1 MAETTPGKVVT
12 GPDGR
17 RRLDSGSPWEPKM
30 GYSRAVQAGPMI
42 WVAGC
47 VGINPDG
54 TYPAGLTEQTRR
66 CVQRIAEALE
76 AFDADLSHVVKV
88 RIYTT
93 VIDRWEEIAEV
104 MGPTF
109 RDIRPANVLVEVSKL
124 VDDALVEIEA
134 EAWASSTPT
143 PG

>member
-1 MAETTPGKVVT
+1 
-12 GPDGR
+12 
-17 RRLDSGSPWEPKM
+17 M

-54 TYPAGLTEQTRR
+54 TYPEELTAQTRR
-66 CVQRIAEALE
+66 AVERIEEALK
-76 AFDADLSHVVKV
+76 ALDATLADIVKV

-93 VIDRWEEIAEV
+93 AIDRWEEIAQV

-109 RDIRPANVLVEVSKL
+109 AEIRPANVLVEVAKL
-124 VDDALVEIEA
+124 VDGALVEIEA
-134 EAWASSTPT
+134 EAWITT
-143 PG
+143 

>member
-1 MAETTPGKVVT
+1 MAETPRGTLLT
-12 GPDGR
+12 SPDGR

-47 VGINPDG
+47 VGVNPDG
-54 TYPAGLTEQTRR
+54 SYPPGLTEQTRR
-66 CVQRIAEALE
+66 CVERIRNALA

-93 VIDRWEEIAEV
+93 AIERWEEIAEV
-104 MGPTF
+104 MGRKF
-109 RDIRPANVLVEVSKL
+109 GEIRPANVLVEVSKL
-124 VDDALVEIEA
+124 VDEALVEIEA
-134 EAWASSTPT
+134 EAWVDSGPVS
-143 PG
+143 

>member
-1 MAETTPGKVVT
+1 MDQTSGGIIVE

-17 RRLDSGSPWEPKM
+17 RRLETESPWEPRM
-30 GYSRAVQAGPMI
+30 GYSRAIQAGPMI

-54 TYPAGLTEQTRR
+54 SYPESLVEQTTR
-66 CVQRIAEALE
+66 CIERITVALE
-76 AFDADLSHVVKV
+76 AFGADLTHVVKV

-93 VIDRWEEIAEV
+93 QIDRWEEIAQV

-109 RDIRPANVLVEVSKL
+109 SNIRPANVLVEVSKL
-124 VDDALVEIEA
+124 VDGARVEIEA
-134 EAWASSTPT
+134 EAWVST
-143 PG
+143 